1 MQPALPVILVSLAA
15 FGSTLAGGLVA
26 LRLQRGLHL
35 ILGFTAGAVLGVALF
50 DLVPESLALAG
61 PRDGIPTVMAAVAA
75 GFLLFM
81 VLDRAVLLHRHGQR
95 GAEASPRRGMLGA
108 ASLCV
113 HSLVDGLSIGL
124 AFRVS
129 AAVGVAVAVAVLFHD
144 FADGINTVGL
154 ILKNR
159 GSDRAAFRW
168 LLADALAP
176 VAGAA
181 ATLLF
186 TVSGATLGYL
196 LAVLAGFFLHIGAS
210 DLVPESYRAHP
221 RPWTTAMTVLG
232 AAFMFLVARLAG
244 G

>member
-1 MQPALPVILVSLAA
+1 MPPTLTVVLVSVAA
-15 FGSTLAGGLVA
+15 FASTLAGGLVA
-26 LRLQRGLHL
+26 LRLQRQLHL

-50 DLVPESLALAG
+50 DLLPESLVLAG
-61 PRDGIPTVMAAVAA
+61 GPYGSAAVMAAVAA
-75 GFLLFM
+75 GYLAFL
-81 VLDRAVLLHRHGQR
+81 VLDRTLLLHSHGVP
-95 GAEASPRRGMLGA
+95 GGDASPRRGMLGA
-108 ASLCV
+108 GSLCV

-129 AAVGVAVAVAVLFHD
+129 AAVGAAVAVAVLVHD

-176 VAGAA
+176 PAGAA
-181 ATLLF
+181 ITLLF
-186 TVSGATLGYL
+186 TLRESTLGL
-196 LAVLAGFFLHIGAS
+196 ALAVFGGFFLYIGAS
-210 DLVPESYRAHP
+210 DLVPGSHRAHP
-221 RPWTTAMTVLG
+221 RPWTTAMTLLG
-232 AAFMFLVARLAG
+232 AAVMFTVVRLAG

>member
-1 MQPALPVILVSLAA
+1 MQPALPVVLVSLAA

-61 PRDGIPTVMAAVAA
+61 RQYGILTVMVAVAA
-75 GFLLFM
+75 GFLGFM
-81 VLDRAVLLHRHGQR
+81 VLDRAVLLHSQGLA
-95 GAEASPRRGMLGA
+95 GEGPSPRRGALGA
-108 ASLCV
+108 ASLCA
-113 HSLVDGLSIGL
+113 HSLIDGLSIGL

-129 AAVGVAVAVAVLFHD
+129 AGVGAAVAVAVLFHD

-159 GSDRAAFRW
+159 GTDRTAFRW

-176 VAGAA
+176 LAGAA

-186 TVSGATLGYL
+186 TVSDATLG
-196 LAVLAGFFLHIGAS
+196 LALAGFSGFFLHIGAS
-210 DLVPESYRAHP
+210 DLVPGSYRAHP
-221 RPWTTAMTVLG
+221 RAWTTAMTILG
-232 AAFMFLVARLAG
+232 AAFLFTVVRLAG